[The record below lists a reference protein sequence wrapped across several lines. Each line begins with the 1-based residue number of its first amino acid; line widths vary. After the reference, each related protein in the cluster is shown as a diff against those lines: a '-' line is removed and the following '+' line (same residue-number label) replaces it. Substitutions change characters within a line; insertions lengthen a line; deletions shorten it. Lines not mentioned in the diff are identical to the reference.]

1 MTNCKGPISALA
13 LECAPAIRS
22 LHDGVQ
28 ESHLRFGLY
37 SSLTYANNLN
47 LHLLTLF
54 LYSILTKRFKD
65 SNNFYQVA
73 KSWT

>member
-1 MTNCKGPISALA
+1 MSNCKGPISALA
-13 LECAPAIRS
+13 LDCAPAIRS

-28 ESHLRFGLY
+28 ESDLRFGLY
-37 SSLTYANNLN
+37 SSLTYANSLN

-54 LYSILTKRFKD
+54 LYSILTTRFKYSKD
-65 SNNFYQVA
+65 FYQVA

>member
-1 MTNCKGPISALA
+1 MSNCKGPISALA

-28 ESHLRFGLY
+28 ESDLRFGLY

-54 LYSILTKRFKD
+54 LYSILTKRFNYSKD
-65 SNNFYQVA
+65 FYQVA